1 MNSNLILILLLIAA
15 VIATVVA
22 LIRGIVAFL
31 KTTEAE
37 LKSNAEGP
45 SQSSL
50 KQNKMM
56 FNRIIF
62 QAAAVLILAL
72 ILLLNSGR

>member
-1 MNSNLILILLLIAA
+1 MSNTLLIILFIAAA
-15 VIATVVA
+15 VATVVA
-22 LIRGIVAFL
+22 LIRGIVTFL
-31 KTTEAE
+31 NTTKAE
-37 LKSNAEGP
+37 LNSSAQGP

-50 KQNKMM
+50 KQNRMM
-56 FNRIIF
+56 FNRIMF